1 MDMDN
6 DVVVHDEGKNW
17 KPTIMLVGGGLGL
30 VAGLLTA
37 FLLVKGA
44 ENSEKKPSYSTGELF
59 RIAMLVLVTISR
71 ITKLGN
77 D

>member
-1 MDMDN
+1 MDN
-6 DVVVHDEGKNW
+6 EVVVQEESKNW
-17 KPTIMLVGGGLGL
+17 KPTVLLIGGGLGL

-37 FLLVKGA
+37 FLLIKSA
-44 ENSEKKPSYSTGELF
+44 DNNDKKPSFNTGELF